1 MHGVGRV
8 GFRMSEF
15 TQNSK
20 FVQFSMA
27 DFGRNS
33 KSFVYKAQFHKKK
46 RNKAKKVKCEYFS
59 QNLLSIQLKTL
70 AVWFG
75 F

>member
-15 TQNSK
+15 IQNSR

-33 KSFVYKAQFHKKK
+33 ESFVTNCLWSNLIMKK
-46 RNKAKKVKCEYFS
+46 RLNA
-59 QNLLSIQLKTL
+59 SISALETLKNHTNPIST
-70 AVWFG
+70 
-75 F
+75 

>member
-1 MHGVGRV
+1 MHGAGRV

-20 FVQFSMA
+20 FFQFSMA

-46 RNKAKKVKCEYFS
+46 KK
-59 QNLLSIQLKTL
+59 
-70 AVWFG
+70 
-75 F
+75 